1 MATRQQAEEAI
12 AKHLEGKGGPKPVL
26 IDAKD
31 GRWLVVLPSGLLGVD
46 KEGEVKPAAEV
57 FTEKEYRRL
66 ETAMWI

>member
-12 AKHLEGKGGPKPVL
+12 ARHLGGRGGPKPVL

-31 GRWLVVLPSGLLGVD
+31 GRWLVILASGPLGVE

-57 FTEKEYRRL
+57 FTEEEYRRL
-66 ETAMWI
+66 EIAMWL

>member
-12 AKHLEGKGGPKPVL
+12 AKHLGERAGPKPFL

-31 GRWLVVLPSGLLGVD
+31 GRWLAMLPGAPLGVD

-57 FTEKEYRRL
+57 FTEEEYRRL
-66 ETAMWI
+66 EVAMWI